1 MGIASFFEERG
12 REFLNLSKWIRFK
25 RGAEEILESTSHAAG
40 NSIENTITE
49 IPAAEGISEYTV
61 DYNAPEAHMVI

>member
-25 RGAEEILESTSHAAG
+25 RGAEELYFSSADNSVKNTIPEVPAGILE
-40 NSIENTITE
+40 
-49 IPAAEGISEYTV
+49 YTA
-61 DYNAPEAHMVI
+61 DYTTPEAHIVI